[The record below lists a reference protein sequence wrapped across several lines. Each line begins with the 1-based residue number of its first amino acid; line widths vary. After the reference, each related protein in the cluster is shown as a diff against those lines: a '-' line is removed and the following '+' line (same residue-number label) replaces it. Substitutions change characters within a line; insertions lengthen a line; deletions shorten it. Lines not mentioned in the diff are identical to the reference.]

1 MKFVSIEQLWHV
13 YPNKYLALNIAALE
27 TRRLID
33 AISRDE
39 IQLPTNPYEYALHRL
54 LRGELKYAP
63 LTEAELEALN
73 ANRLATETRKA
84 DLSTASETSISKIE
98 SGSKPGTSR
107 TRS

>member
-73 ANRLATETRKA
+73 ANRLATETRKT
-84 DLSTASETSISKIE
+84 DLSTPSETGITKIE

>member
-1 MKFVSIEQLWHV
+1 MKFVSIEKLWQV
-13 YPNKYLALNIAALE
+13 YPNKYLALNIVALE

-84 DLSTASETSISKIE
+84 DLGTASETGISKIE
-98 SGSKPGTSR
+98 SGSKSGTSR